1 MTGFFPAPLRPA
13 LVAVLLAGGALGAE
27 ETPAKEPAKAS
38 VSFVEAFQ
46 KGPVVIKA
54 QVARKEGSAETHLP
68 LFQAPWVKFGDRLEV
83 AFSGEAFDPRVTPA
97 DWSFVV
103 VFLPRTVAPTDKGV
117 VDFRLKKKGGEMVVP
132 PIVVPYDSIPM
143 LFLLPDRNGR
153 KKVLADLT
161 AHLAEFRG
169 LCAKIQSLSEERAAA
184 DKFLQD
190 LDAIDKN
197 LTGPTYDNAV
207 QSFLHNY
214 GDAVSGD
221 LQVFLSGRSSNLEKA
236 QFLTSEFRKTN
247 VLVPDAGTA
256 GTSAGAQVT
265 VGAGGGRAVSAY
277 VSIFFDLAMV
287 IHNLWPGHQ
296 FQYLPALARGFS
308 GASAELWYSDWI
320 RTTGDLRG
328 ALMCC
333 PGRWSE
339 VPTPSFS
346 FRLGKG
352 ESLLRKEA
360 LLEVEPAGKE
370 LPFGLYGHDWKLVL
384 TGSKGESLQPIH
396 LEPSPGRK
404 AFVASSGAVRE
415 ALRGLRTATLKGR
428 IVGQWGFTSVA
439 TPSEDLPA
447 GLDPVWAPAPEEAAS
462 FKAGGDPVLTL
473 PEPWAGGVERIQFR
487 PAKGDK
493 VLEGCL
499 ADAGSRGRRAVFHA
513 GTVEAGKGTL
523 EVFLWG
529 DKTPALSR
537 PMELLPD
544 PPVITGVEARPGD
557 AVVKVAGRRLEGLMS
572 LKVGDRE
579 FQRGE
584 AATDGAILF
593 SAKDGRPLEGKV
605 GEAVKVTGTFRA
617 GAPSVPFPHVR
628 LRPVRPGLAT
638 VQVHAI
644 EAKASKLRMEASVP
658 VAPSTG
664 PSQVNLI
671 TAKGYHFPSDHA
683 FRLAFRNADEPEVVR
698 EVPGNK
704 VQVLGNNQKAS
715 LALTPSELLGGRA
728 SGRLEVQVQDEHA
741 GCGPWIPLPVTFLDL
756 PVLGTLEGTQL
767 AGPALDAIQAVAVS
781 PAGPWSALDVSL
793 VDGREV
799 ATVPVAAPEGTYYF
813 KLFGWPDLTFT
824 LKAPVSAVAAQPQP
838 LKQGAPEVPA
848 KGMTVPG
855 PAKGSTAAESTKNP
869 AAAGSAKAAQ

>member
-1 MTGFFPAPLRPA
+1 MTGFFPSPFRPA

-27 ETPAKEPAKAS
+27 EPAAKEPAKAS

-54 QVARKEGSAETHLP
+54 QVARKEGASETLLP
-68 LFQAPWVKFGDRLEV
+68 LFQTPWVKFGDRLEV

-132 PIVVPYDSIPM
+132 SIAVPYDSIPM

-161 AHLAEFRG
+161 AHLAEFRN
-169 LCAKIQSLSEERAAA
+169 LCAKIQALSEERAAA

-247 VLVPDAGTA
+247 VLVPDAAA
-256 GTSAGAQVT
+256 GTPATAQVT

-320 RTTGDLRG
+320 RTTGDVRG

-333 PGRWSE
+333 PGRWSD
-339 VPTPSFS
+339 VATPSFS
-346 FRLGKG
+346 FHIGKG

-370 LPFGLYGHDWKLVL
+370 LPFGLFGHDWKLVL

-415 ALRGLRTATLKGR
+415 ALRGLKTAVLKGR

-439 TPSEDLPA
+439 TPSEDLYVGPDPA
-447 GLDPVWAPAPEEAAS
+447 WAPAPEEVAA

-473 PEPWAGGVERIQFR
+473 PAPWADGVEKVQFR
-487 PAKGDK
+487 PAKGGK
-493 VLEGCL
+493 VLEGSL
-499 ADAGSRGRRAVFHA
+499 TDAGSHGRRAVFHA
-513 GTVEAGKGTL
+513 GAAEAGKGTL
-523 EVFLWG
+523 DVFLWG
-529 DKTPALSR
+529 DKTPSLSR
-537 PMELLPD
+537 PMDMLPD
-544 PPVITGVEARPGD
+544 PPVISTVEARPGD
-557 AVVKVAGRRLEGLMS
+557 SVVKVAGRRLDALMS
-572 LKVGDRE
+572 LKIGDRE
-579 FQRGE
+579 FDRGE
-584 AATDGAILF
+584 TGADGAIVF
-593 SAKDGRPLEGKV
+593 NAKDGKALEGKA
-605 GEAVKVTGTFRA
+605 GEAVKVAGTFRA
-617 GAPSVPFPHVR
+617 GAPTVPFPRVR

-644 EAKASKLRMEASVP
+644 EVKTPKLRLEASVP

-664 PSQVNLI
+664 PSQINLI
-671 TAKGYHFPSDHA
+671 TGKGYHFPSDHA

-698 EVPGNK
+698 EVPGSK

-715 LALTPSELLGGRA
+715 LALTPSDLLGGRA

-741 GCGPWIPLPVTFLDL
+741 GCGAWIPLPVTFLDL

-767 AGPALDAIQAVAVS
+767 TGPALDAIQAVAVS

-793 VDGREV
+793 VDGRET
-799 ATVPVAAPEGTYYF
+799 AAVPVVTAEGTYYF

-824 LKAPVSAVAAQPQP
+824 LKVPPPPAAPAPVQARQEAA
-838 LKQGAPEVPA
+838 PA
-848 KGMTVPG
+848 AG
-855 PAKGSTAAESTKNP
+855 PAKDPATEPAKTA
-869 AAAGSAKAAQ
+869 Q